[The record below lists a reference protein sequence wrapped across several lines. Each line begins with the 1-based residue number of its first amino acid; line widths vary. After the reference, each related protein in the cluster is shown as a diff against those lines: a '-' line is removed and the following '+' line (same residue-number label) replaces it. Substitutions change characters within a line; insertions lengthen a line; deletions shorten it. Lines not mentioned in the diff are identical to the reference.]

1 MSDALTIAGIVIVFA
16 GLSGADAEFLF
27 GRQRSQ
33 TIREALK
40 NGNLTARRCLQ
51 CGLVCGMITSF
62 MPVVLIDPASLR
74 KYLYCHFASWSAL
87 SKDWP
92 CLDLVDSWSNA
103 GEVGRI
109 AL

>member
-62 MPVVLIDPASLR
+62 MPVVLIKCVDVLQGGWRLWIGIILAMILFNISILAMWWSLLR
-74 KYLYCHFASWSAL
+74 K
-87 SKDWP
+87 K
-92 CLDLVDSWSNA
+92 
-103 GEVGRI
+103 VG
-109 AL
+109 